1 MRWLWYLV
9 WMNIRAAIAMSR
21 SSSAQC
27 SRSQARTEGGS
38 EAGKEDVF
46 LMEGERERERGLAER
61 TDRGRRRLKS
71 EDRQVFRV
79 LAMLS
84 FQSLFKRSGQV
95 SR

>member
-46 LMEGERERERGLAER
+46 LMEGERERGLAKR

-71 EDRQVFRV
+71 EDRQVARV